1 MTHFDEKTIRET
13 AYYIWKNNGCQAGTS
28 QRDWEEAV
36 NLLERKDAL
45 TTAGHISSLYKAAYL
60 STRLKAEAKKK
71 NSLDLMRK
79 IILK

>member
-1 MTHFDEKTIRET
+1 MTQFDENTIRET

-28 QRDWEEAV
+28 QRDWDEAV
-36 NLLERKDAL
+36 NLLERQDAL
-45 TTAGHISSLYKAAYL
+45 ATASHVSSLYKAAYL